1 MARWFSLARSSTW
14 VLPRCQKGRVKIV
27 KVLYF
32 AEVKEILNMSNEY
45 IDILEPKTVK
55 EIRQLLNQYHPE
67 LMDKKFQIAV
77 NEEFTKEDG
86 IVQPDDIIALI
97 PPVSGG

>member
-1 MARWFSLARSSTW
+1 MEKEIWQDGSAWQGHQRGYYQDAKR
-14 VLPRCQKGRVKIV
+14 RVKIV

-67 LMDKKFQIAV
+67 LMDKNSKLQSMKNLRKKTV
-77 NEEFTKEDG
+77 
-86 IVQPDDIIALI
+86 
-97 PPVSGG
+97 

>member
-1 MARWFSLARSSTW
+1 M
-14 VLPRCQKGRVKIV
+14 

-86 IVQPDDIIALI
+86 IVQPNDIIALI

>member
-1 MARWFSLARSSTW
+1 M
-14 VLPRCQKGRVKIV
+14 

-32 AEVKEILNMSNEY
+32 AEVKEILNMSKEY

-67 LMDKKFQIAV
+67 LMDKKFQISV

>member
-1 MARWFSLARSSTW
+1 M
-14 VLPRCQKGRVKIV
+14 

-67 LMDKKFQIAV
+67 LMDKK
-77 NEEFTKEDG
+77 
-86 IVQPDDIIALI
+86 I
-97 PPVSGG
+97 PNCSQ